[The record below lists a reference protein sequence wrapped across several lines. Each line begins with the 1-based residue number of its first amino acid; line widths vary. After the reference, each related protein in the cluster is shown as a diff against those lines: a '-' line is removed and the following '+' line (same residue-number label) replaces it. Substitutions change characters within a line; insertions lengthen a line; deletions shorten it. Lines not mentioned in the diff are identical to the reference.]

1 LEGTK
6 ATDRF
11 ERTRGTRTNDRPE
24 TTKKRRD
31 EMHTKINRVA
41 TLMAVV
47 ALVAGAATAQTTT
60 EVRQGKVLYT
70 SGNQMLVELGDGTTQ
85 LFDVPADFEFNVDG
99 RMVTVDQLEP
109 GTILT
114 QTVTTTTVPET
125 VKTTEIRQ
133 ARIVQRIGQT
143 VIYRDE
149 RGRINRI
156 TGIPEGWRVFRD
168 GRQVPIEA
176 LAGGDRVTA
185 HIVHRE
191 TSLMTEEEM
200 KVAGISPEPEPQP
213 AAAPAPAPKPA
224 PAPAPAPMLPKTG
237 SQLPLAGL
245 VGLLALGLG
254 LGLAV
259 ARRF

>member
-1 LEGTK
+1 M
-6 ATDRF
+6 RS
-11 ERTRGTRTNDRPE
+11 
-24 TTKKRRD
+24 
-31 EMHTKINRVA
+31 KINRVA
-41 TLMAVV
+41 ILIAVV

-60 EVRQGKVLYT
+60 TEVRQGKVLHV
-70 SGNQMLVELGDGTTQ
+70 SNNQLLVELADGTTQ
-85 LFDVPADFEFNVDG
+85 LFDVPADFKFDVNG
-99 RMVTVDQLEP
+99 QMVTVDKLEP

-114 QTVTTTTVPET
+114 QTVTTNTVPEV
-125 VKTTEIRQ
+125 VKTTEIRR
-133 ARIVQRIGQT
+133 ATIVQRIGQT
-143 VIYRDE
+143 VVYRDE
-149 RGRINRI
+149 NRRIHRI
-156 TGIPEGWRVFRD
+156 TGIPEGWTVLRD
-168 GRQVPIEA
+168 GRPVPIEA

-200 KVAGISPEPEPQP
+200 RVAGISPEPEPAPKP

-237 SQLPLAGL
+237 SQLPLVGIA
-245 VGLLALGLG
+245 GLLALGLG

>member
-1 LEGTK
+1 MQTQ
-6 ATDRF
+6 F
-11 ERTRGTRTNDRPE
+11 
-24 TTKKRRD
+24 
-31 EMHTKINRVA
+31 NRVA
-41 TLMAVV
+41 ILIAVV

-60 EVRQGKVLYT
+60 EVRQGKVLHV
-70 SGNQMLVELGDGTTQ
+70 SNNQLLVELSDGTTQ
-85 LFDVPADFEFNVDG
+85 LFDVPADFKFDVDG
-99 RMVTVDQLEP
+99 QMLTVGQLKP

-149 RGRINRI
+149 RGRINKI
-156 TGIPEGWRVFRD
+156 TGIPEGWIVFKD
-168 GRQVPIEA
+168 GQPVPIEA

-185 HIVHRE
+185 YVVHKE

-200 KVAGISPEPEPQP
+200 RVAGIVPEPAPKP
-213 AAAPAPAPKPA
+213 AAAPAPAPKPAPA

-237 SQLPLAGL
+237 SQLPLVGL
-245 VGLLALGLG
+245 AGLLALGLG

>member
-1 LEGTK
+1 MQTQ
-6 ATDRF
+6 
-11 ERTRGTRTNDRPE
+11 
-24 TTKKRRD
+24 
-31 EMHTKINRVA
+31 INRVA
-41 TLMAVV
+41 ILIAVV

-60 EVRQGKVLYT
+60 TEVRQGKVLHV
-70 SGNQMLVELGDGTTQ
+70 SNNQLLVELTDGTTQ
-85 LFDVPADFEFNVDG
+85 LFDVPADFKFDVNG
-99 RMVTVDQLEP
+99 QMLTVDQLKP

-125 VKTTEIRQ
+125 VKTTEIRR
-133 ARIVQRIGQT
+133 ATIVQRIGQT

-149 RGRINRI
+149 NRQLHKI
-156 TGIPEGWRVFRD
+156 TGIPEGWVVLKD
-168 GRQVPIEA
+168 GQPVPIES

-200 KVAGISPEPEPQP
+200 RVAGIAPEPAPKP

-237 SQLPLAGL
+237 SQLPLVGL
-245 VGLLALGLG
+245 AGLLALGLG